1 MSSLTTGGTGQPE
14 PGQGPAT
21 TEYTCG
27 RRVRATPF
35 RGGDARDRHAP
46 APGELPW
53 KRPFPMRVRT
63 QRIHKH
69 TDLCGSAAAPG
80 WCGRRQFPS
89 PQRDGADAP
98 GKHTRA
104 VEWRADPPE
113 AVSGPKGTN
122 AAPSTPPPEG
132 ANARLCAKKNG
143 GATSQGGPRRRRIEL
158 LHRPLSVH
166 AEPSRNCLA
175 PLLSFMQG
183 APEKF
188 FAQACG
194 RPGKSNARLVE
205 GRALG
210 SCREAL
216 SPGFARQQGFARH
229 EPLCPAAHPMCWPRQ
244 EPCGPYGV
252 TSAK

>member
-69 TDLCGSAAAPG
+69 TVVRVGGRSRMVRSPTVSEPAEKRRGCPWEAHPRRLVEGRPSRSRQRPKAYECSAFDATSG
-80 WCGRRQFPS
+80 GRERPTL
-89 PQRDGADAP
+89 R
-98 GKHTRA
+98 
-104 VEWRADPPE
+104 E
-113 AVSGPKGTN
+113 
-122 AAPSTPPPEG
+122 
-132 ANARLCAKKNG
+132 KNG
-143 GATSQGGPRRRRIEL
+143 GATSQGEPRRRRIEL
-158 LHRPLSVH
+158 LHRPLSVQT
-166 AEPSRNCLA
+166 EPSRNCLA